1 MLEGTDQMVHG
12 LPHWGASV
20 ILRRPVS
27 REFGVRSEEHTSELQ
42 SQSNIVCRL
51 LLEKKN
57 VLRTRRS
64 RISRGG
70 PSQSG
75 LLAGYSA
82 LSQLRPAPQ
91 LVQTV
96 VLLSSRVAS
105 RARVCIQCR
114 VRRRARCGSLS
125 WCVWK
130 GRHLGPAV

>member
-57 VLRTRRS
+57 VLRTES
-64 RISRGG
+64 HILTTEG
-70 PSQSG
+70 
-75 LLAGYSA
+75 
-82 LSQLRPAPQ
+82 
-91 LVQTV
+91 
-96 VLLSSRVAS
+96 VAMLFEKMS
-105 RARVCIQCR
+105 K
-114 VRRRARCGSLS
+114 RRAWLELMGVKVDAAKAFAETSSKMMRYLLLLFS
-125 WCVWK
+125 
-130 GRHLGPAV
+130 R

>member
-57 VLRTRRS
+57 ILRALVWCRSWQYSFHIGALHAATSYISDSPYLDSSVTHSPPVKYLADYIALCFQYARR
-64 RISRGG
+64 
-70 PSQSG
+70 
-75 LLAGYSA
+75 
-82 LSQLRPAPQ
+82 
-91 LVQTV
+91 
-96 VLLSSRVAS
+96 
-105 RARVCIQCR
+105 
-114 VRRRARCGSLS
+114 
-125 WCVWK
+125 
-130 GRHLGPAV
+130 